1 MTDYYAGG
9 EFQDSPSAE
18 AFVSDAQLIA
28 MFSHVDPV
36 PPSLAD
42 EVLLAISMEDF
53 DVEYQLLA
61 LVEKTRELTGARQIS
76 DALTVAFA
84 AHGRSLMM
92 RISPLADG
100 RRRVDGWIGPANQ
113 VTIKLSRPTGAIEC
127 LTDETGRFEL
137 ASVAAG
143 PARVMIA
150 EWPSENGDE
159 NAPFATPLFD
169 L

>member
-1 MTDYYAGG
+1 MTEHQGG
-9 EFQDSPSAE
+9 EFTDSPATQHNVTDSLLA
-18 AFVSDAQLIA
+18 D
-28 MFSHVDPV
+28 MFSRVDPV
-36 PPSLAD
+36 PPNLAD
-42 EVLLAISMEDF
+42 QVLLAISMEDL
-53 DVEYQLLA
+53 DVEYQLLS
-61 LVEKTRELTGARQIS
+61 LVEKTRELAGARQVS

-100 RRRVDGWIGPANQ
+100 RRRVDGWIGPASQ
-113 VTIKLSRPTGAIEC
+113 VTVKVSRPSGAVEC
-127 LTDETGRFEL
+127 RTDETGRFEL

-150 EWPSENGDE
+150 EWPSEDGGDQT
-159 NAPFATPLFD
+159 PFSTPLFD

>member
-1 MTDYYAGG
+1 MTDYSGG
-9 EFQDSPSAE
+9 EFINFPEAE
-18 AFVSDAQLIA
+18 ALVSNSQLVE
-28 MFSHVDPV
+28 MFSHRDPV

-42 EVLLAISMEDF
+42 EVLLAISMEDL
-53 DVEYQLLA
+53 DVEYQLLS
-61 LVEKTRELTGARQIS
+61 LVEKTRELAGARQVT

-100 RRRVDGWIGPANQ
+100 RRRVDGWIGPASQ
-113 VTIKLSRPTGAIEC
+113 VTVKLSRPTGAVEC
-127 LTDETGRFEL
+127 VTDETGRFEL
-137 ASVAAG
+137 ASIAAG

-150 EWPSENGDE
+150 EWPSQDGDE
-159 NAPFATPLFD
+159 NTPFATPLFD